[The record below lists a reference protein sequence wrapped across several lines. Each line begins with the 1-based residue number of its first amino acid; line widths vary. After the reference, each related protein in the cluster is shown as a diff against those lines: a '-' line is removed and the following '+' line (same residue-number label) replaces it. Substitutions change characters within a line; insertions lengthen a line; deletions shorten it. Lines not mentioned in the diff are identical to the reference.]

1 VGSHGPG
8 RATGPAGPA
17 SAAVVEALA
26 PRLREA
32 PALLLLLD
40 YDGTLVP
47 FAPTPELAQPDDE
60 LLRLLLRLAVRPSTE
75 IHVVSGRPGEI
86 LERWLG
92 VLPIGLHAEHGFSYR
107 APGAA
112 TWVTGS
118 LPTQEWRSATLAL
131 MRAAAAQTPGAFVEE
146 KCAGVAWHY
155 RLAEAALG
163 DSQARALVHDLRRV
177 ADHAPIEILH
187 GAKVVEVLTRGVH
200 KGCLVPAVVARAPV
214 GALVVAIGDDRTD
227 EDLFA
232 ALPRGALAI
241 HVGAEPT
248 GAPIRLG
255 GVTDVRALLH
265 AVADDGQR

>member
-1 VGSHGPG
+1 VGIPGPEH
-8 RATGPAGPA
+8 ATGAA
-17 SAAVVEALA
+17 RSSSAAVVQALA
-26 PRLREA
+26 PQLREA

-47 FAPTPELAQPDDE
+47 FASTPDLAQPDDE

-75 IHVVSGRPGEI
+75 IHVVSGRPGET

-112 TWVTGS
+112 TWVSGS
-118 LPTQEWRSATLAL
+118 LPIQEWRPATLAL
-131 MRAAAAQTPGAFVEE
+131 MRAASAETPGAFVEE

-155 RLAEAALG
+155 RRADAGLG
-163 DSQARALVHDLRRV
+163 EARALALVRDLGRV
-177 ADHAPIEILH
+177 ADQAPIEILH

-200 KGCLVPAVVARAPV
+200 KGRLVPAVVARAP

-232 ALPRGALAI
+232 ALPQGAMAI

-255 GVTDVRALLH
+255 GVTDVRALLR
-265 AVADDGQR
+265 AVADDRPR